1 MTLKCEKCVMP
12 FVLWINL
19 DIDISRITQK
29 WQTCESLPFLFR
41 CRALRLGR
49 RLVAHEHEVQT
60 VEHVDLC
67 RSVVEVEEQKVDVW
81 IFLLHL
87 LLDALA
93 YDVVCDTSEWMHT
106 TLLMPCLANPAISP
120 GMSQPSPYWLSRLT
134 DFSASFA
141 SSLTLSNLR

>member
-29 WQTCESLPFLFR
+29 WQTCGSLPFLFR
-41 CRALRLGR
+41 CCVLCLGR

-93 YDVVCDTSEWMHT
+93 YDMVCDTSEWLYAHDIVDA
-106 TLLMPCLANPAISP
+106 LLSESGNLARYEPALAVLVE
-120 GMSQPSPYWLSRLT
+120 QV
-134 DFSASFA
+134 D
-141 SSLTLSNLR
+141 